1 MPTKD
6 PNKTSHIKDLVLLFS
21 IPVGIAICI
30 AAIVYIP
37 SLLANP
43 KYDFVYSV
51 CSSYRCDSDFN
62 VDGSGHVSQ
71 YGVDSD
77 RYADT
82 ATLHY
87 YSVKDD
93 STRTIGVEEA
103 KGYQLDTSSKSP
115 DGYTLSKEGSN
126 SGFLFWSNYE
136 SGWYLKDG
144 LKKKKIELSNNDSYY
159 SRDVKFLGWVNK

>member
-1 MPTKD
+1 MPSK
-6 PNKTSHIKDLVLLFS
+6 NSKKTSHIKDLILLFS
-21 IPVGIAICI
+21 IPAGIAICV
-30 AAIVYIP
+30 AAVVYIP

-51 CSSYRCDSDFN
+51 CSNYSCHYDFN
-62 VDGSGHVSQ
+62 IDDSGHVSQ
-71 YGVDSD
+71 YSTDRD
-77 RYADT
+77 RYSDT

-93 STRTIGVEEA
+93 STRTISIDEA
-103 KGYQLDTSSKSP
+103 RRYQLNTSSKSP
-115 DGYTLSKEGSN
+115 DGYTLSKEGNN

>member
-1 MPTKD
+1 MPSK
-6 PNKTSHIKDLVLLFS
+6 NSKKTSHIKDLILLFS
-21 IPVGIAICI
+21 IPAGIAICV
-30 AAIVYIP
+30 AAVVYIP

-51 CSSYRCDSDFN
+51 CSSYSCHYDFN
-62 VDGSGHVSQ
+62 IDDSGHVLQ
-71 YGVDSD
+71 YSTDRD
-77 RYADT
+77 RYSDT

-93 STRTIGVEEA
+93 STRTISIDEA
-103 KGYQLDTSSKSP
+103 RRYQLNTSSKSP
-115 DGYTLSKEGSN
+115 DGYTLSKEGNN